1 MEANV
6 LRDAW
11 WPEEAAGFDRPAPA
25 CAAPLVRPA
34 RTRLAYLTN
43 VYPKISHSFIQTEIA
58 ALERAGLAVDRFTI
72 RRSAQAPSD
81 AEEEAEAARTTA
93 LLDGNLKG
101 LAGAVLE
108 RLATRPRATLGA
120 LVQALRRHGGWGGGR
135 DGIVRALAY
144 FVEAA
149 ALARSMERRGIAHV
163 HVHFGTNSVAVAR
176 LATRMAAIGYSF
188 TVHGPDEF
196 DAPQRLDIKG
206 KIADAAF
213 VAGVSHYGRGQLLRW
228 ADPADWGKVHVVRCA
243 VAPRFLAEIPPPT
256 AGLSS
261 RFVCVA
267 RLSAQKGLPLLIEA
281 AALMPRD
288 RAFIIDIIGD
298 GEDREEIEAQ
308 IARLGLGERVR
319 LLGWRAPAGVREAL
333 GQARA
338 FVLPS
343 FAEGLPV
350 VLMEAMGVGRSVIA
364 TAVAG
369 VPELVDA
376 STGWLVPCGSA
387 KALSEAMTAALNAAP
402 EELDAMGRAG
412 RARVAAMHDPD
423 VNAGTLATL
432 LRAFL

>member
-1 MEANV
+1 MEANI

-11 WPEEAAGFDRPAPA
+11 LPEEAAGFDRPAPA

-58 ALERAGLAVDRFTI
+58 GLERAGLTIDRFTI

-93 LLDGNLKG
+93 LLDGNLRG
-101 LAGAVLE
+101 LAVAVLE

-120 LVQALRRHGGWGGGR
+120 LVQALRRHGGWGGGH
-135 DGIVRALAY
+135 DGVVRALAY

-149 ALARSMERRGIAHV
+149 ALARGMEARGIRHV

-176 LATRMAAIGYSF
+176 LATKMAVIGYSF

-196 DAPQRLDIKG
+196 DAPQRLDLKG
-206 KIADAAF
+206 KITDAAF

-228 ADPADWGKVHVVRCA
+228 ADPASWNKVHVVRCA
-243 VAPRFLAEIPPPT
+243 VARAFLSQAPAPT

-288 RAFIIDIIGD
+288 RAFTIDIIGD
-298 GEDREEIEAQ
+298 GEDRAKIKAQ
-308 IARLGLGERVR
+308 IARLGLGARVR
-319 LLGWRAPAGVREAL
+319 LLGWRAPAQVHEAL

-350 VLMEAMGVGRSVIA
+350 VLMEALGVGRPVIA

-369 VPELVDA
+369 IPELVNAD
-376 STGWLVPCGSA
+376 TGWLVPCGSA
-387 KALSEAMTAALNAAP
+387 KALSHAMAAALDAAP

-423 VNAGTLATL
+423 VNARRLAGL
-432 LRAFL
+432 LRPLL